1 MRKLYF
7 SKPVLALSA
16 KDQRLNM
23 ARQYLEDVRVAEGFE
38 SISWKDILM
47 RRVRLIAVPGK
58 TEARTREARCKR
70 KAVKLLGLCISGELA
85 QANFE
90 HCLLER
96 HGPKVLFSPA
106 YAVNL
111 IYRAHLDPEFRILE
125 LKDEIRQNRMRRISR
140 IADRAR
146 ELGILDPD
154 PGLTVFTNARDD
166 TLIRAYHK
174 VHPNRTIVLR
184 FHDRLHAGM
193 GERSPS
199 AACLVKMIHALRE
212 EGVVDEV
219 ESYYREDAEAIGG
232 LYRPNAVNPEVLA
245 ACEVPYRTT
254 LYRFIGGP
262 KNLKNRDRGN
272 VLKTVDEK
280 LCELYSENV
289 RSWIQQKI
297 VMGPRDWEPYEEY
310 LRQAAQAEVTVD
322 LTRMGQ
328 DEGFS
333 YRIAEALFWNK
344 KIISNRLILRE
355 EPFYSPERV
364 FLIGEDPLDRLQ
376 DFLEADLKPLPASI
390 LQLYD
395 SSLWWTDRDP
405 AARANQARNSAS
417 VAVHSI
423 R

>member
-1 MRKLYF
+1 MRKLHI

-38 SISWKDILM
+38 SMSWKDILM

-58 TEARTREARCKR
+58 TEARTREARWKR

-90 HCLLER
+90 HCLLDR

-125 LKDEIRQNRMRRISR
+125 LKDEIRKSRMRRISQ
-140 IADRAR
+140 IAERAR

-166 TLIRAYHK
+166 TIIRAYRK
-174 VHPNRTIVLR
+174 IHPNRTIILR

-193 GERSPS
+193 GDRSPS
-199 AACLVKMIHALRE
+199 AEQLVKMIRKLAE

-219 ESYYREDAEAIGG
+219 ESYYRTDAEAIGG
-232 LYRPNAVNPEVLA
+232 LYRPNGVNPEVLRLCGA
-245 ACEVPYRTT
+245 THRTA

-262 KNLKNRDRGN
+262 KNPNEADRTR
-272 VLKTVDEK
+272 VLEAVAAK
-280 LCELYSENV
+280 LSEVYSENV
-289 RSWIQQKI
+289 LGWMEERI
-297 VMGPRDWEPYEEY
+297 VMGPRDWLPYEEY
-310 LRQAAQAEVTVD
+310 LREAALAEVAVD
-322 LTRMGQ
+322 LTRLGQ

-333 YRIAEALFWNK
+333 YRVAEALFWNK
-344 KIISNRLILRE
+344 KIISNRRILAE
-355 EPFYSPERV
+355 EAFYSPDRV
-364 FLIGEDPLDRLQ
+364 FLIGVDPLERLPE
-376 DFLEADLKPLPASI
+376 FLEADLDPLPQDI
-390 LQLYD
+390 LKLYD
-395 SSLWWTDRDP
+395 STLWWTDRDP
-405 AARANQARNSAS
+405 AQVPLHEANSTK
-417 VAVHSI
+417 
-423 R
+423 